1 MKTIFL
7 SFSLVLIFS
16 TINTASEPQIWSI
29 NSRADV
35 LKGDSRGVSI
45 DANGLI
51 TLAPKL
57 TEVYKSEQPYVWSS
71 AIDTAGNVYL
81 GTGSEG
87 RIFKVGTNGSGSL
100 FADLGELNVSAIV
113 IGKNGEIF
121 AATSPDGK
129 VYQIDGSGKPSVY
142 FDPKEKYIWSLAV
155 LSDSS
160 LAIGTG
166 ESGKIYRVRSA
177 NVSPESSLFFDT
189 SETHIISLA
198 ADKAGNLY
206 AGTDSGGLV
215 LRFGADGKPFALLDS
230 PLREIH
236 ELAVGPDGS
245 LYVLALGES
254 ASVAKPPDT
263 PAAMAAAESKSVSA
277 EKSSP
282 STPEPP
288 QKSRNDLTGAKSAVY
303 RVLPDGGTDIL
314 WSSGTVTGFS
324 IYAHQTGRGVL
335 LGTSDKGRIY
345 SISNESR
352 ETLVL
357 QSDAGQ
363 ISTIFSLGSNLFA
376 TSSNQGKL
384 FRIGGDTNQEG
395 SYESSVLDA
404 KSFASWG
411 NIWWRAGGIVT
422 IETRSGN
429 TEMPSET
436 WSTWEAVRTEAQRG
450 RVASPKSR
458 FIQWRAILKASSE
471 PASLSGVSIAFLA
484 RNIAPE
490 ILSITILPPNV
501 GLAANPPVQLDPN
514 IELSGLDPSAFGIP
528 FQSPPPRRIYQRGS
542 RAFQWTA
549 EDRNGDKIV
558 YDVLFKEATES
569 NYKLLKEGASE
580 NFFSLDGL
588 SLADGRYTIKVI
600 AKDSAGNPAGQFA
613 QGERISEPF
622 DIDNTQPTVTVSGL
636 PAITGEKARVT
647 FIAMDRS
654 SYLVRAEYSVNGGSW
669 KAVYADDGISDGP
682 DERFTVEIPVQTLGE
697 YSITL
702 RVFDAS
708 GNAGNARAVVKK

>member
-16 TINTASEPQIWSI
+16 TILKASEPQIWSV
-29 NSRADV
+29 NSRTDF

-45 DANGLI
+45 DANGTI
-51 TLAPKL
+51 ALAPKL
-57 TEVYKSEQPYVWSS
+57 TEVYKTEQPYVWSS
-71 AIDTAGNVYL
+71 AVDGSGNVYL

-87 RIFKVGTNGSGSL
+87 RIFKVGTNGSGLL

-113 IGKNGEIF
+113 IGKSGEIF

-129 VYQIDGSGKPSVY
+129 VYQIDRLGKPSVY

-155 LSDSS
+155 MGDGS

-177 NVSPESSLFFDT
+177 NASPEASLFFDT

-198 ADKAGNLY
+198 ADKTGNLY
-206 AGTDSGGLV
+206 AGTDSSGLL

-230 PLREIH
+230 SLREIH

-245 LYVLALGES
+245 VYVLALGES
-254 ASVAKPPDT
+254 ASVAKPPET
-263 PAAMAAAESKSVSA
+263 SAAAADGKSVSA
-277 EKSSP
+277 DKPVS

-314 WSSGTVTGFS
+314 WSSGTVTGFA
-324 IYAHQTGRGVL
+324 IYAHQTGLGVL

-345 SISNESR
+345 NISNDSR

-363 ISTIFSLGSNLFA
+363 ISTIFSHGPNLFA

-384 FRIGGDTNQEG
+384 FRTGGDTNQEG
-395 SYESSVLDA
+395 TYESSVLDA

-411 NIWWRAGGIVT
+411 NIWWRAGGIVA

-429 TEMPSET
+429 TETPSET
-436 WSTWEAVRTEAQRG
+436 WSAWEAVRSEAQRG

-458 FIQWRAILKASSE
+458 FIQWRAILKASAA
-471 PASLSGVSIAFLA
+471 PASLSEVSVAFLA

-490 ILSITILPPNV
+490 VLSITILPPNV
-501 GLAANPPVQLDPN
+501 GLAVNPPIQLDPN
-514 IELSGLDPSAFGIP
+514 IELSGLDPSVFGIP
-528 FQSPPPRRIYQRGS
+528 IQSPPPRRVYQRGA
-542 RAFQWTA
+542 RAFQWAA
-549 EDRNGDKIV
+549 EDRNGDKLV
-558 YDVLFKEATES
+558 YDVFFKEATES
-569 NYKLLKEGASE
+569 NYKLLKEGAYE

-622 DIDNTQPTVTVSGL
+622 DIDNTQPAVTVSGQ
-636 PAITGEKARVT
+636 PSVIGEKARVT
-647 FIAMDRS
+647 FLAIDKS
-654 SYLVRAEYSVNGGSW
+654 SYLFRAEYSVNGGSW

-682 DERFTVEIPVQTLGE
+682 DERYTLELTIPNPGE
-697 YSITL
+697 YSVTL

-708 GNAGNARAVVKK
+708 GNAGNARTVVRK